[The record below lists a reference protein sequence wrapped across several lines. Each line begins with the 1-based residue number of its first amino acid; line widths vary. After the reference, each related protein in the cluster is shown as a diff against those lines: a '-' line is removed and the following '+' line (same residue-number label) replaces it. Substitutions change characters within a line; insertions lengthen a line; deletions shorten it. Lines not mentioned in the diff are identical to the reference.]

1 MRICPFHPIGELR
14 PRPVRAEETEMLF
27 GPERLPRRRGGQGGF
42 TVIEV
47 MIACSVL
54 LVGILALAAVS
65 MGSVAAV
72 SRSQQS
78 QEASN
83 LAASVVAEAEAL
95 PWSTISQGLSQGSDP
110 YFNTDPNISG
120 GCFEGA
126 PLVVGGTATASA
138 CPSGS
143 SPGGP
148 TYPWQDVNGPS
159 CSGSLATAVS
169 GSSTLPLVPH
179 QSCVTLPAGTGS
191 ADFEIAVYPTLHS
204 GGAVASAGAAVEV
217 TVVVT
222 WGGGAS
228 AATGEDRV
236 TDTVV
241 LTDCGTS
248 GPRCS

>member
-1 MRICPFHPIGELR
+1 MVVV
-14 PRPVRAEETEMLF
+14 PVR
-27 GPERLPRRRGGQGGF
+27 PHDRRGDQGGF

-47 MIACSVL
+47 MIACSIL

-72 SRSQQS
+72 SRSQLS

-95 PWSTISQGLSQGSDP
+95 PWSTVSQGLSQGSDA
-110 YFNTDPNISG
+110 YFSTDANIAG
-120 GCFEGA
+120 GCFEGE
-126 PLVVGGTATASA
+126 PLVVDGSATSSA
-138 CPSGS
+138 CPTGS

-148 TYPWQDVNGPS
+148 SYPWQAVSGPS

-169 GSSTLPLVPH
+169 ASSTLPLVPH
-179 QSCVTLPAGTGS
+179 QSCVTLPTGTGS
-191 ADFEIAVYPTLHS
+191 AAFEIAAYPTLYS
-204 GGAVASAGAAVEV
+204 GSSVTAAGAGIEL

-222 WGGGAS
+222 WDGGVS

-241 LTDCGTS
+241 LTDCGAS